1 MAKRTSRRRSVTL
14 PMATL
19 LGIGAP
25 ILMEKDNMLAGN
37 WNAVATNLAWKFT
50 GFNMGTGQFD
60 PKGLMYGAL
69 PAVIGVM
76 ISKFVGGNLGVNRKL
91 GQAGVPLLRL

>member
-1 MAKRTSRRRSVTL
+1 MAKRTHRRRQVTL

-37 WNAVATNLAWKFT
+37 WNTVATNLAWKFT
-50 GFNMGTGQFD
+50 GFNFSTGQWD
-60 PKGLMYGAL
+60 PKGLMYGAV
-69 PAVIGVM
+69 PAVAGVM
-76 ISKFVGGNLGVNRKL
+76 ISKFIGGNLGVNRKL
-91 GQAGVPLLRL
+91 ASAGVPLLRL